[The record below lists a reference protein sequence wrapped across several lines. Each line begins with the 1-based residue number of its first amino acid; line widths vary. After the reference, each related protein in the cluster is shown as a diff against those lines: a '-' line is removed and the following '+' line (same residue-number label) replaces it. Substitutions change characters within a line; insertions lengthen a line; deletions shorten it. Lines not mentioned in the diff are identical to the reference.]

1 MAKKIHGWLIMY
13 TYQIK
18 AKRFITHF
26 SILALLCMSSSALFA
41 ADMSGR
47 YLVSGIGKDSCRSFV
62 DADNEGR
69 SYYLTWLSGY
79 LTSHNYHAED
89 TYSIVNKKSV
99 EDLEIWMRGY
109 CFANLEH
116 RYEQAAKGLLR
127 SLEYR
132 KKKNYYDK

>member
-1 MAKKIHGWLIMY
+1 MFTKLF
-13 TYQIK
+13 K
-18 AKRFITHF
+18 AKNSITYLLL
-26 SILALLCMSSSALFA
+26 LALLCLLSNVVSA

-62 DADNEGR
+62 DADNVGR

-79 LTSHNYHAED
+79 LTSHNYHAEG

-99 EDLEIWMRGY
+99 EDLEAWMRGY
-109 CFANLEH
+109 CFANLNH
-116 RYEQAAKGLLR
+116 RFEQAAKGLLR

-132 KKKNYYDK
+132 KKKNYYDE

>member
-1 MAKKIHGWLIMY
+1 MY
-13 TYQIK
+13 THSFKFRKFVTLCLAI
-18 AKRFITHF
+18 
-26 SILALLCMSSSALFA
+26 ALLSLLSNNLFA
-41 ADMSGR
+41 EDLGGR

-62 DADNEGR
+62 DADNLGR

-79 LTSHNYHAED
+79 LTSHNYHAEG

-99 EDLEIWMRGY
+99 DDLENWLRDY
-109 CFANLEH
+109 CFVNMEH
-116 RYEQAAKGLLR
+116 RFEQAAKGLLR

>member
-1 MAKKIHGWLIMY
+1 MFTHL
-13 TYQIK
+13 IK
-18 AKRFITHF
+18 AKKSITF
-26 SILALLCMSSSALFA
+26 FPLLAVLCLLSTVSIA

-62 DADNEGR
+62 DADSVGR

-79 LTSHNYHAED
+79 LTSHNYHAEN
-89 TYSIVNKKSV
+89 TYSIVNKTSV
-99 EDLEIWMRGY
+99 EDLEAWMRGY